1 MHPHSCAPV
10 PAASMAIAKGHNDLW
25 VCQGWSL
32 PLLPQARFDRVYGV
46 LQAWE
51 VTAGGKALLLD
62 VEFEWL
68 GVLEN

>member
-1 MHPHSCAPV
+1 M
-10 PAASMAIAKGHNDLW
+10 
-25 VCQGWSL
+25 
-32 PLLPQARFDRVYGV
+32 PLLPQARFNRVYGV

-51 VTAGGKALLLD
+51 VTAGSKALLLD

>member
-1 MHPHSCAPV
+1 MPLVSV
-10 PAASMAIAKGHNDLW
+10 KGDKGTVLVLPA
-25 VCQGWSL
+25 
-32 PLLPQARFDRVYGV
+32 
-46 LQAWE
+46 QAWE